1 MQQGPYISERLMP
14 QTVRDLCARRGITYQ
29 AFSDDWVLRLQKGE
43 TVRWIVG
50 WKFDVNTSA
59 AGELAQDKVAT
70 YMTLAAAGVPAVEHY
85 LIRSVPHDPQELH
98 YEHDGLEDQPVVIKP
113 LNGTGGRLVERFET
127 ITEALSMVHQSD
139 EPAWAVSPHYDLQ
152 AEYRLVM
159 LDGKP
164 LLVLEKTQPT
174 SRGQLKLFNLG
185 FGAVAVD
192 VTDEEQFVELRA
204 MATEAVRAM
213 SLRLASV
220 DIVRL
225 EDGSLRILEVNDGI
239 TLDHYARQ
247 SEAYKKRA
255 VSVYDAI
262 VASMFK

>member
-1 MQQGPYISERLMP
+1 
-14 QTVRDLCARRGITYQ
+14 
-29 AFSDDWVLRLQKGE
+29 
-43 TVRWIVG
+43 
-50 WKFDVNTSA
+50 
-59 AGELAQDKVAT
+59 
-70 YMTLAAAGVPAVEHY
+70 
-85 LIRSVPHDPQELH
+85 
-98 YEHDGLEDQPVVIKP
+98 
-113 LNGTGGRLVERFET
+113 
-127 ITEALSMVHQSD
+127 
-139 EPAWAVSPHYDLQ
+139 
-152 AEYRLVM
+152 M

-174 SRGQLKLFNLG
+174 SRGRLKLFNLG

-225 EDGSLRILEVNDGI
+225 PDGSLRILEVNDGI